1 MVTLV
6 TQGIKIS
13 IASRYRETQS
23 NPERQHFLFSYQVT
37 IENNS
42 EYTVQ
47 LLRRH
52 WYVFDSSNEHS
63 EVEGEGVVGEKP
75 LLAPGEC
82 YVYESACNLT
92 TEIGRMHGNYLMCRD
107 YDQKKFVVHIPEFQ
121 LITRYKLN

>member
-13 IASRYRETQS
+13 IASRFRDAQS
-23 NPERQHFLFSYQVT
+23 NPERQHFLFSYEVT

-42 EYTVQ
+42 SYTVQ

-52 WYVFDSSNEHS
+52 WYIFDSCGEHT
-63 EVEGEGVVGEKP
+63 EIEGEGVVGEKP
-75 LLAPGEC
+75 LLGPGEV
-82 YVYESACNLT
+82 YKYESACNLT
-92 TEIGRMHGNYLMCRD
+92 TELGRMHGNYLMCRE

-121 LITRYKLN
+121 MATPFKLN